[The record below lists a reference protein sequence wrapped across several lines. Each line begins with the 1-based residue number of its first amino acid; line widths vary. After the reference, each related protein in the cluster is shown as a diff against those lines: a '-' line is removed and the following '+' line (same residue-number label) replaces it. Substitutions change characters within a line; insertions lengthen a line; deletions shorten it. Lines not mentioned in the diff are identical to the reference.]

1 MLRLISS
8 LAALLLFANTVASPA
23 PPWGFHAH
31 IKINRLAVFT
41 LPSDMFGFYK
51 KHIDFVSDHAVDPDK
66 RRYSVR
72 GEAPRHYIDVD
83 HYCEEPGCDPF
94 EEVPRR
100 WNDAVEKFSQDT
112 LEAYGIV
119 PWHINTMVYRL
130 TDAFKEENLD
140 RILRYSAEI
149 GHYIGDA
156 HVPLHTTENYNG
168 QLSDQKGI
176 HGFWESRIP
185 ELFDLQYDFFV
196 GKAKYLER
204 PLDFAWDVV
213 TVSHHAV
220 DSVLGFE
227 AELNENFPEDRKYGY
242 VERGVA
248 IVHTYSEEYSK
259 AYSDMLNGQ
268 VERRMRDAVVAIGSA
283 WYTAWVN
290 AGQPDLDK
298 LAGLE
303 VSPELVDEISK
314 EATQPVLPDLK
325 KREHDN

>member
-1 MLRLISS
+1 MVSTI
-8 LAALLLFANTVASPA
+8 ACPA

-31 IKINRLAVFT
+31 RQINRLAVFT
-41 LPSDMFGFYK
+41 LPPDMFGFYK
-51 KHIDFVSDHAVDPDK
+51 THINFLAEHAVDPDK
-66 RRYSVR
+66 RRYSVK
-72 GEAPRHYIDVD
+72 GEAPKHFIDID
-83 HYCEEPGCDPF
+83 HYCVEPDCNPF
-94 EEVPRR
+94 DVVPRR
-100 WNDAVEKFSQDT
+100 WNDAVEKLSQDT

-119 PWHINTMVYRL
+119 PWHINNMVYRL
-130 TDAFKEENLD
+130 TTAFEEENLD

-168 QLSDQKGI
+168 QFTDQKGI

-204 PLDFAWDVV
+204 PLDFAWDIVE
-213 TVSHHAV
+213 VSHGGL
-220 DSVLGFE
+220 DSVLRFE
-227 AELNENFPEDRKYGY
+227 ADLNKSFPADKKYGY

-248 IVHTYSEEYSK
+248 IVKTYSEEYSR

-268 VERRMRDAVVAIGSA
+268 VERRMRDAVVAIGSS

-290 AGQPDLDK
+290 AGQPDLNK
-298 LAGLE
+298 LAGIDVSDNLE
-303 VSPELVDEISK
+303 EKISEESNKPILPELK
-314 EATQPVLPDLK
+314 Q
-325 KREHDN
+325 REHDN